1 MHLVTP
7 EGTIVITYEEAAVPE
22 EVADSVAEQI
32 LDYKRSHPGW
42 HGPKA
47 VKARMA

>member
-7 EGTIVITYEEAAVPE
+7 EGTIVIAYEEAAVPE
-22 EVADSVAEQI
+22 DIAESAAQQI
-32 LDYKRSHPGW
+32 LDYKRSHPEW

-47 VKARMA
+47 VKGRYA